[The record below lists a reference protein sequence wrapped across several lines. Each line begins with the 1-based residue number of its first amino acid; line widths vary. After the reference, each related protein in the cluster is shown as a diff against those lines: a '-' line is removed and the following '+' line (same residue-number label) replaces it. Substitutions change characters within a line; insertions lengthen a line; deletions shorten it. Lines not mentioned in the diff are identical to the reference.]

1 MMQQINHQRTSEIS
15 TKEDY
20 MEIKL
25 HTRKEVAQTLR
36 MGLTALN
43 DILMSGELPSYV
55 IGGKR
60 LVSEDDLNAY
70 IASKRA

>member
-1 MMQQINHQRTSEIS
+1 MMQPINHQKTSEIS
-15 TKEDY
+15 TQEGY

-43 DILMSGELPSYV
+43 DLLMSGELPSYV

>member
-1 MMQQINHQRTSEIS
+1 MMQPINHQKTSEIS
-15 TKEDY
+15 TQGY

-43 DILMSGELPSYV
+43 DLLMSGELPSYV

-60 LVSEDDLNAY
+60 LVSEDDLNAF
-70 IASKRA
+70 IASRRA

>member
-1 MMQQINHQRTSEIS
+1 MLQNSCQSAQKTLNT
-15 TKEDY
+15 EDR

-60 LVSEDDLNAY
+60 LVSDDDLNAY

>member
-1 MMQQINHQRTSEIS
+1 MQQINHQRIS
-15 TKEDY
+15 KLSHKEDC

-43 DILMSGELPSYV
+43 EILMSGELPSYV

-60 LVSEDDLNAY
+60 LVSEDDLNAF

>member
-1 MMQQINHQRTSEIS
+1 MMQQINHQKTSEIS
-15 TKEDY
+15 TQEDY

>member
-1 MMQQINHQRTSEIS
+1 MMQQINHQRISEIS
-15 TKEDY
+15 NKEY

-43 DILMSGELPSYV
+43 EILMSGELPSYV

-60 LVSEDDLNAY
+60 LVSDDDLYAY

>member
-1 MMQQINHQRTSEIS
+1 MQQINHQKTPKIS
-15 TKEDY
+15 NTEDH

-25 HTRKEVAQTLR
+25 HTRKEVAQALR

>member
-1 MMQQINHQRTSEIS
+1 
-15 TKEDY
+15 

-25 HTRKEVAQTLR
+25 HTRKEVAQALR